1 MLATTERRGSLPAS
15 GVQKLGISMTLI
27 RALLQNDRGVSST
40 QFALMIGLSASAVLV
55 AVRIAVAAVGQ

>member
-1 MLATTERRGSLPAS
+1 MLATTERRGSLPAG
-15 GVQKLGISMTLI
+15 GVQELGFSMTLI

>member
-1 MLATTERRGSLPAS
+1 MGF
-15 GVQKLGISMTLI
+15 SMTLI